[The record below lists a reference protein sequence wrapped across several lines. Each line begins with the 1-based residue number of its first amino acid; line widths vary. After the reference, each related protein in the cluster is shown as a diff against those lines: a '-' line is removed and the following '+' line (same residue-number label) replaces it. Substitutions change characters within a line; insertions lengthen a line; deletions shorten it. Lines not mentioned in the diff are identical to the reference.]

1 MKRRKWLV
9 PLFVL
14 AIAFVLQVTPI
25 LAGDSVPTYA
35 DGAEFTPVQGT
46 MLSRG

>member
-9 PLFVL
+9 PLFTLV
-14 AIAFVLQVTPI
+14 IVFVLQVTPI
-25 LAGDSVPTYA
+25 LAGSVPIYL
-35 DGAEFTPVQGT
+35 EESTPVQGT